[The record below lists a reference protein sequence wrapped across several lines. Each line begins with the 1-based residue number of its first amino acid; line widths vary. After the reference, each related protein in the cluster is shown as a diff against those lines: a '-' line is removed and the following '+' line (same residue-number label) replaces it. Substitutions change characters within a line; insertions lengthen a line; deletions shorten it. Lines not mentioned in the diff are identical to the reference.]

1 MHTLSASLESID
13 TATGVVEING
23 VDTQCPTTPFT
34 WIWGDGSLSSGF
46 FPQLHTYTDKN
57 RNYVT
62 RVVANYSGGGHDTV
76 EMVVPFVPPTITP
89 ATLSPLIAV
98 HVPSNSISLGSR
110 LYAPPSNLTPFDSSF
125 FSVLPRSTLEYILSV
140 AATVQRDFVND
151 NTYLFNGTFEQY
163 MLRDSSFG
171 GAYSLWFTDPVSFG
185 VGDAFMKGGI
195 DYSSLFHEMGHNFT
209 LNTPAGY
216 YYGGN
221 IDGEA
226 NAIFSESMAQ
236 IFQHATAYVVI
247 NEHQSFGLDDDVT
260 CAIKQQAIRTIG
272 FLRSRY
278 DDYVNKGK
286 PFASWNDPSTPSDET
301 LGTFMT
307 IAYKFCA
314 HAESAGI
321 GYRIPL
327 KRMMR
332 LLQGLC
338 VNWSQRYDQ
347 LHNAAAADT
356 FRSTLMVSALS
367 YAFSIDLREE
377 FRQLHFPVSDE
388 LYIEL
393 FASPTSVEGE
403 SDNILQESPCP
414 MCFPN
419 PFNPETYISFQ
430 VPAACDVKLVVFD
443 LRGSDVATLVN
454 ERKPAGSYTARF
466 DASGLASGVYF
477 YRFRAGS
484 SAHTGKMVLLR

>member
-195 DYSSLFHEMGHNFT
+195 DYSTRWDTISL
-209 LNTPAGY
+209 
-216 YYGGN
+216 
-221 IDGEA
+221 
-226 NAIFSESMAQ
+226 
-236 IFQHATAYVVI
+236 
-247 NEHQSFGLDDDVT
+247 
-260 CAIKQQAIRTIG
+260 
-272 FLRSRY
+272 
-278 DDYVNKGK
+278 
-286 PFASWNDPSTPSDET
+286 
-301 LGTFMT
+301 
-307 IAYKFCA
+307 
-314 HAESAGI
+314 
-321 GYRIPL
+321 
-327 KRMMR
+327 
-332 LLQGLC
+332 
-338 VNWSQRYDQ
+338 
-347 LHNAAAADT
+347 
-356 FRSTLMVSALS
+356 
-367 YAFSIDLREE
+367 
-377 FRQLHFPVSDE
+377 
-388 LYIEL
+388 
-393 FASPTSVEGE
+393 
-403 SDNILQESPCP
+403 
-414 MCFPN
+414 
-419 PFNPETYISFQ
+419 
-430 VPAACDVKLVVFD
+430 
-443 LRGSDVATLVN
+443 
-454 ERKPAGSYTARF
+454 
-466 DASGLASGVYF
+466 
-477 YRFRAGS
+477 
-484 SAHTGKMVLLR
+484 